1 MADDNGED
9 ADDERALE
17 LSTVAAIY
25 PELSL
30 NPSGSEP
37 FSASIDVAVEPIKG
51 LLIRFPT
58 PEGAPPENEYT
69 PPSSTEEGISVQQF
83 VREGFESD
91 AYLTENTIR
100 DAHRLSH
107 LPPLTLRLSLPNRYP
122 AEKPPVFYL
131 SSQWLP
137 ERKLQELR
145 AAGHT
150 IWDDMG
156 RDQVVFAYI
165 DHLREAAER
174 GFDLGQGEAE
184 VLVVSA
190 DLKVALLD
198 FDLKAKR
205 AKFERETFECGI
217 CLGWA

>member
-1 MADDNGED
+1 MADDIGEE

-30 NPSGSEP
+30 ESSGSSP
-37 FSASIDVAVEPIKG
+37 FFASLDIAVDPVKG

-58 PEGAPPENEYT
+58 ADGAPLEPGVT
-69 PPSSTEEGISVQQF
+69 PPSSTGQEASIQQYDQDEEATASYPAK
-83 VREGFESD
+83 SP
-91 AYLTENTIR
+91 TE
-100 DAHRLSH
+100 DAHRLLH
-107 LPPLTLRLSLPNRYP
+107 LPPLTLKLLLPDGYP

-137 ERKLQELR
+137 EKKLQVLR

-165 DHLREAAER
+165 DYLREAAER
-174 GFDLGQGEAE
+174 GFDLGQGEVE
-184 VLVVSA
+184 VLEVSA

-205 AKFERETFECGI
+205 AKFEKETFECGI
-217 CLGWA
+217 CLGKT